1 MKLFKRTFFHAF
13 PEIPE
18 IKEIHIKKQRYHKMK
33 MSRITLVWS
42 NREIQTLL
50 KKTTILKRRKKLLPE
65 SMYPIEQAPLYKY
78 EFI

>member
-1 MKLFKRTFFHAF
+1 
-13 PEIPE
+13 
-18 IKEIHIKKQRYHKMK
+18 MK

-65 SMYPIEQAPLYKY
+65 SMYPIEQAPLYKC